1 MMAAVGTVYTV
12 AMVLVIALSAGP
24 QPLAA
29 LVMLW
34 PVLAHFALA
43 AFYVFDVDVATMC
56 LGKVPTTAAGSVV
69 REGTGE
75 QIEGSGLF
83 DPPAPSGGLHLPSL
97 SSRSAAEGDAGPGS
111 RGDWAGASGGRA
123 AGGLA
128 SGRATARGA
137 PEPSSRRPVVLC
149 FGGGCGVCACCC
161 VRGCRCLG
169 APSAA
174 VPTEAAVKEAS
185 LVSASDLCVSSTAA
199 GTIWFPAVMALLPA
213 LLSQWAFWLARHLIS
228 LPLVG
233 ERPYDAV
240 AEGIFVGRWPM
251 RFPSEFPAH
260 CPNVVDL
267 TAELPARADVI
278 QGRRYA
284 CVPALDC
291 TMPLP
296 GALIAAAATVGSWPG
311 GVYVHCAN
319 GHGRSACFAALLMV
333 LRGDCSSWRDAVAQM
348 KTVRPLVSVH
358 GTQAALMDE
367 VEASM
372 RAAGMLPP
380 LAAEGARPVDRPAAR
395 PAPAPALELVDR
407 ASLPSEGVH

>member
-1 MMAAVGTVYTV
+1 MAAVGSVYLV
-12 AMVLVIALSAGP
+12 AMVLVLALGAGP
-24 QPLAA
+24 QPEVA

-43 AFYVFDVDVATMC
+43 AFYVFDVDVATRW
-56 LGKVPTTAAGSVV
+56 LGKVPTAS
-69 REGTGE
+69 
-75 QIEGSGLF
+75 
-83 DPPAPSGGLHLPSL
+83 
-97 SSRSAAEGDAGPGS
+97 
-111 RGDWAGASGGRA
+111 AGA
-123 AGGLA
+123 
-128 SGRATARGA
+128 
-137 PEPSSRRPVVLC
+137 V
-149 FGGGCGVCACCC
+149 
-161 VRGCRCLG
+161 
-169 APSAA
+169 
-174 VPTEAAVKEAS
+174 
-185 LVSASDLCVSSTAA
+185 
-199 GTIWFPAVMALLPA
+199 
-213 LLSQWAFWLARHLIS
+213 WAFWLARHLVS

-240 AEGIFVGRWPM
+240 AEGIYVGRWPI

-278 QGRRYA
+278 RGRRYA

-296 GALIAAAATVGSWPG
+296 GALIAAAATVGGWPG

-333 LRGDCSSWRDAVAQM
+333 LRGESATWRAAVEQM

-358 GTQAALMDE
+358 GTQAALMDD

-380 LAAEGARPVDRPAAR
+380 LAAEGAVPAAS
-395 PAPAPALELVDR
+395 PAVAAVEMAERERD
-407 ASLPSEGVH
+407 AGAGSD